1 MTDTVV
7 DTSEVSSMS
16 TRHAIVGT
24 VIGDLT
30 IVADGEAV
38 VGLYY
43 PQHWTNPDRALFGP
57 QVDADDDV
65 VLTRA
70 RQELAEYLAG
80 ERTSFDVPTAADG
93 SAFEHQVWEILAAI
107 PYGQTTSYG
116 EIAESLGDRNLARM
130 VGRAVGHNPLS
141 VVVPCHRVVGKD
153 GKLTGYAGGLE
164 RKRFLLE
171 LEGLAPVGAD
181 RLF

>member
-1 MTDTVV
+1 
-7 DTSEVSSMS
+7 MS
-16 TRHAIVGT
+16 TRHAVVGT
-24 VIGDLT
+24 LIGDVT
-30 IVADGEAV
+30 VVADGDAV
-38 VGLYY
+38 VGLYF
-43 PQHWTNPDRALFGP
+43 PQHWTNPDRTAFGP
-57 QVDADDDV
+57 QVDPDDDAL
-65 VLTRA
+65 LTRV
-70 RQELAEYLAG
+70 RLQLGEYLAG
-80 ERTSFDVPTAADG
+80 ERQSFDLPTAASG
-93 SAFEHQVWEILAAI
+93 SAFEHRVWEMLEQI
-107 PYGQTTSYG
+107 PYGETTSYG

-164 RKRFLLE
+164 RKHFLLD